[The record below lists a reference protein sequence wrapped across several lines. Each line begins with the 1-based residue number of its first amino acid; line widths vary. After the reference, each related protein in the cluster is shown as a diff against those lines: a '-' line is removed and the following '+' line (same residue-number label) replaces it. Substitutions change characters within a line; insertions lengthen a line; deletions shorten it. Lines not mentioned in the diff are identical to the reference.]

1 MNLKRVNHVEIINGT
16 IDNPTTKNGNGY
28 TAENIIYEEKQIN
41 RPNGMD
47 IKILSLDIENGFTK
61 M

>member
-1 MNLKRVNHVEIINGT
+1 VNLKRVNHVEIINGT

-47 IKILSLDIENGFTK
+47 IQILL
-61 M
+61 